1 MCTCFISVAKKDFKI
16 HGKMNILNSD
26 RISGH
31 VRDYGLS
38 VVSTPILETQR
49 HVDVLSMSISP

>member
-1 MCTCFISVAKKDFKI
+1 
-16 HGKMNILNSD
+16 MNILNSD
-26 RISGH
+26 WISGH

-38 VVSTPILETQR
+38 VVSTPILETER